1 MKKKITLNI
10 FLFFISTIIIIFS
23 YSQSLTQNW
32 SSIIDFDLTVI
43 FNSLQVISG
52 YEQDFREHPGF
63 TQFIIYGIFY
73 KFFSFFDSNLV
84 INVDQLLELKNS
96 NDNLQKLFLISRFAN
111 SIFYIFILFFFFK
124 NL

>member
-1 MKKKITLNI
+1 MKKNLSLNI
-10 FLFFISTIIIIFS
+10 FLFFISVITILFS

-32 SSIIDFDLTVI
+32 SSTIDFDLTVI

-63 TQFIIYGIFY
+63 TQFVIYGIFY
-73 KFFSFFDSNLV
+73 KLFSFFDQNLI
-84 INVDQLLELKNS
+84 INVDQLLQLQNP

-111 SIFYIFILFFFFK
+111 SIFLY
-124 NL
+124 